1 MRAADALN
9 RDVDGPLAWMELP
22 REIHGAGEVP
32 MRWRV
37 ASGDRFG
44 RARAAMTYLLAV
56 LAACANATSSVLQ
69 RKAGRRVSQGENLS
83 LRLIGSLLHQPV
95 WFGGILAV
103 TIGFLLQAAALGN
116 GQLSVVEPVLVV
128 ELPFTLLL
136 ATRVFRARLHRR
148 EWGAAI
154 AMSAGLAAMLYAL
167 SPSNGKP
174 EDVRWYAWVIGIGI
188 NLAFIAAMTAW
199 GRRGPAGH
207 GPHSGQSSAV
217 QTAVLAVGAG
227 AAFGLTA
234 ALIKGMTVT
243 FSRGFGSLLTSWQLY
258 AMVAAGAGAMFLV
271 QSAMNA
277 GRLVAAQPGLTL
289 TDPIVSI
296 LWGVFVFG
304 EQVRTGWFLAV
315 AVAGGLVMAGA
326 VLALSRSPLLAGE
339 SARAEHPDE
348 ESVPKAADDGKR

>member
-1 MRAADALN
+1 
-9 RDVDGPLAWMELP
+9 
-22 REIHGAGEVP
+22 
-32 MRWRV
+32 
-37 ASGDRFG
+37 
-44 RARAAMTYLLAV
+44 MTYLFAV

-69 RKAGRRVSQGENLS
+69 RKAGRRVPQGENLS

-116 GQLSVVEPVLVV
+116 GQLSVVEPVLVL

-167 SPSNGKP
+167 SPAGGKP
-174 EDVRWYAWVIGIGI
+174 ENVRWYAWVIGIGV
-188 NLAFIAAMTAW
+188 NLAFVAAMTAW
-199 GRRGPAGH
+199 GRRGPAGA

-217 QTAVLAVGAG
+217 QAAVLAVGAG

-234 ALIKGMTVT
+234 ALIKGMTGAFAQGMGV
-243 FSRGFGSLLTSWQLY
+243 LLTSWQLY
-258 AMVAAGAGAMFLV
+258 GMIVAGVGAMFLV

-304 EQVRTGWFLAV
+304 EQVRTGWFLLLTI
-315 AVAGGLVMAGA
+315 AGGLVMVGA
-326 VLALSRSPLLAGE
+326 VLVLARSPLLAGDSGTNE
-339 SARAEHPDE
+339 RRERPREGPARSAARG
-348 ESVPKAADDGKR
+348 VDG